1 MAAAIGKNLANDDMS
16 DDMAPAKGKS
26 PPEKSLQA
34 ENGGMIENAVKISI
48 KDQVCC
54 LKIVQSF
61 FVLTRTPFLLGLK
74 SGDLLT
80 FMVKKTT
87 KFRKIFDVYAQRK
100 QVELSSLRFLL
111 DGDRI
116 LPEQTPQMLDM
127 IDDDQIDC
135 LLAQI
140 GGFPMPSSAS
150 YQ

>member
-1 MAAAIGKNLANDDMS
+1 MLFKF
-16 DDMAPAKGKS
+16 
-26 PPEKSLQA
+26 E
-34 ENGGMIENAVKISI
+34 
-48 KDQVCC
+48 
-54 LKIVQSF
+54 IVQSF